1 MELWDVYNA
10 DRELT
15 GRTHTRGEP
24 MQPGDYHLVV
34 HVWVVNS
41 RGEFFIDLRA
51 PEKDWLPNVWETCG
65 GSALV
70 GDDSLTAALR
80 EFLEETGIALQPE
93 AGECVISYR
102 REGNPH
108 NEYGGDFVDVWLF
121 RQDIDPADFVPQP
134 GETVQAK
141 LATAEE
147 IRRMMDDGT
156 FPPYSYEKELF
167 NIAGSAA

>member
-1 MELWDVYNA
+1 MEIWDIYDA
-10 DRELT
+10 DRKLT
-15 GRTHTRGEP
+15 GRTHVRGEP

-51 PEKDWLPNVWETCG
+51 PDKDFLPNMWEVCG

-80 EFLEETGIALQPE
+80 EFQEETGIVLDPTC
-93 AGECVISYR
+93 GECVASYR
-102 REGNPH
+102 REDNL
-108 NEYGGDFVDVWLF
+108 YSDFVDVWLF

-134 GETVQAK
+134 GETVCAK

-147 IRRMMDDGT
+147 ILQMHDTGIFGT
-156 FPPYSYEKELF
+156 HRTYSKPL
-167 NIAGSAA
+167 A